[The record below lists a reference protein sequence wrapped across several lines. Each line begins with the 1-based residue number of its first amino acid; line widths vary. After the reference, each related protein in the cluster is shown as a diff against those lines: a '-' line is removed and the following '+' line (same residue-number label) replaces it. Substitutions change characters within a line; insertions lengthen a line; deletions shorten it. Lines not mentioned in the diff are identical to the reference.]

1 MDLTHLHLLLNHV
14 PTVGT
19 LIALGL
25 FLLSIATKRDHLKE
39 AALVLFLGIALV
51 TIPTYV
57 TGNAAA
63 EKICKMAGPNMP
75 CQDPAVLRQF
85 IEAHEGAAFP
95 AMLMMEF
102 VGAFSWLGLWQYRRS
117 RHVPAWNT
125 ALILLLSV
133 ATFAAMAR
141 AADMGGDI
149 RHPEIREANAVPD
162 GPPLGREIGA
172 FVVGTKWVWP
182 TCETLHFVGL
192 SLLFGV
198 AALVDLRMLGML
210 KSLPYHAI
218 HRMMPWGILGY
229 GMNAVTGMFFFV
241 GAPQQ
246 YTQNALFHYKMILI
260 LITGLNVVYF
270 TIFDEPWTLR
280 AGDEASPVAKFV
292 AATALVLVVGVLY
305 CGRMLPFLGNAF

>member
-14 PTVGT
+14 PTVGMI
-19 LIALGL
+19 IALGL
-25 FLLSIATKRDHLKE
+25 FVLALVAKRDHLLE
-39 AALVLFLGIALV
+39 ASLVLLLGVALV

-63 EKICKMAGPNMP
+63 QRICRSPGPNAP
-75 CQDPAVLRQF
+75 CQDPTVLRAL
-85 IEAHEGAAFP
+85 IEAHEGAAMP
-95 AMLMMEF
+95 AMFMMEF
-102 VGAFSWLGLWQYRRS
+102 VGAFAWLGLWQYRRA
-117 RHVPAWNT
+117 RRVPAWNLT
-125 ALILLLSV
+125 IILILSLV
-133 ATFAAMAR
+133 TFAAVAK
-141 AADMGGDI
+141 AANLGGDI
-149 RHPEIREANAVPD
+149 RHPEIRDAGDAP
-162 GPPLGREIGA
+162 GRPLGRELGS
-172 FVVGTKWVWP
+172 FVVSTKWVWP

-210 KSLPYHAI
+210 KKVPYHAL

-229 GMNAVTGMFFFV
+229 GMNTLTGMLFFI

-246 YTQNALFHYKMILI
+246 YTQNTVFKWKMALI
-260 LITGLNVVYF
+260 LLAGLNVVYF
-270 TIFDEPWTLR
+270 TIFDEPWRL
-280 AGDEASPVAKFV
+280 GPGESASPVAKFV